1 MHNNFSYYI
10 MFAYIF
16 FLQMSHEKQEKI
28 MLLQYHLKSTAVL
41 RYC

>member
-16 FLQMSHEKQEKI
+16 FLQMSHEKQEKK
-28 MLLQYHLKSTAVL
+28 LCYDSTT
-41 RYC
+41 